1 MVATIG
7 SQIGQ
12 FIERKRAEEALMRSK
27 DYLAEAQK
35 LTHTGS
41 WAWDPRTE
49 QVLYCSEEMFH
60 IYGLDPRSSLP
71 SRENFRQQIHPEDR
85 DWVKERFEESL
96 RKKLT
101 AMPST
106 GFFC

>member
-41 WAWDPRTE
+41 WGC
-49 QVLYCSEEMFH
+49 LC
-60 IYGLDPRSSLP
+60 
-71 SRENFRQQIHPEDR
+71 HPESL
-85 DWVKERFEESL
+85 EARFHNLARRHQHQQAARGVGSFAI
-96 RKKLT
+96 R
-101 AMPST
+101 
-106 GFFC
+106 G

>member
-1 MVATIG
+1 
-7 SQIGQ
+7 
-12 FIERKRAEEALMRSK
+12 MRSK

-71 SRENFRQQIHPEDR
+71 SQKIFDCKSTPRIA
-85 DWVKERFEESL
+85 SGL
-96 RKKLT
+96 RRNLRSCFAQKLT
-101 AMPST
+101 ATPST